1 MTPSLK
7 RTWQMLQLWVPTAV
21 AAFLVYRLLNETKD
35 PLPTG
40 ITSFLIF
47 VPMLFYFV
55 AQVNYNYLRRL
66 EKRIETLETGGRR
79 EG

>member
-1 MTPSLK
+1 MTPSIK
-7 RTWQMLQLWVPTAV
+7 RTLQMLQLWAPAAI
-21 AAFLVYRLLNETKD
+21 AAFLVYRLLHDLKD

-40 ITSFLIF
+40 VTSFLIF
-47 VPMLFYFV
+47 VPMLFFFV

-79 EG
+79 GG